1 MFNEMMRQQVM
12 TGQYLKGRSFSSCV
26 HVYVCVCVCVCVYST
41 GGETSLLN
49 EFARAYRA
57 F

>member
-26 HVYVCVCVCVCVYST
+26 HVYVCVCVCVCVFDRR
-41 GGETSLLN
+41 GNFIVE
-49 EFARAYRA
+49 
-57 F
+57 